1 MKKNN
6 QLISILIN
14 IILPLIILTKFSE
27 EGYLGPLWGLIIALA
42 FPLFWGLYELLIQKV
57 KSFISIVGFVGT
69 LLTGIIGL
77 MQFPPQWY
85 AVKEAAIPLLIG
97 LIVLI
102 STKKPWRLVTKL
114 IYNREFFNIDKIED
128 RLSLNGSHEQLEK
141 VLNRANRLLS
151 YSFFFSAILN
161 YFLAKIIVH
170 SMPGTTQFNEEI
182 GKMTMF
188 SYLIITLPSALFI
201 VLIFKHILSSIENFT
216 QFNINELLSDKL
228 GSK

>member
-57 KSFISIVGFVGT
+57 KSIISIVGFVGT